1 MTLRAKIA
9 IGVLVVTV
17 LVVAGVL
24 TTLQSRNTGTQVRTE
39 EVGRRDLE
47 AIVTASGN
55 IRARRTVD
63 ISSDV
68 SGRIVELNVD
78 EGDDVEEGQ
87 VLLRIDQTQFQA
99 AVAQWRAGLS
109 QREAQAAQQ
118 NASLIQATREYDR
131 MQGLWTR
138 DSTLVSR
145 QQVDDAGTQ
154 AEVAQALFT
163 AAEHGVAQARATLA
177 EAEDRLSKTTIR
189 APISGK
195 VTRLNIELGETA
207 IVGTMNNPG
216 SLLLT
221 VSDLS
226 VIEAVMQV
234 DETDVPE
241 ISIGDSAALELDA
254 FPETEFAGTVTEIGN
269 SAIRPPSS
277 TAGTGQTPTIDFE
290 VVITLDDPPVEL
302 RPDLS
307 TTADIVTEVRDQAL
321 AIPIIALTI
330 RDREGQQGAN
340 GNDSDGDGEAD
351 EEETGDGSTG
361 SEDARMADGG
371 DNEDDEEEEEEGVFV
386 VRDGE
391 AHFVPVSVG
400 IAGQEYFEVLSG
412 LAEGDTVV
420 SGPYQRIRELRDGEE
435 VRTDSASVET
445 DEPTE

>member
-24 TTLQSRNTGTQVRTE
+24 TTLQSRNNGTQVRVE
-39 EVGRRDLE
+39 EIGRRDLE

-87 VLLRIDQTQFQA
+87 ILLRIDQTQFQA
-99 AVAQWRAGLS
+99 AVAQSRAALS

-145 QQVDDAGTQ
+145 QQVDDAATQ
-154 AEVAQALFT
+154 AEVAEALFT
-163 AAEHGVAQARATLA
+163 AAEHGVDQASATLA

-254 FPETEFAGTVTEIGN
+254 FPETEFAGIVTEIGN

-307 TTADIVTEVRDQAL
+307 TTADIVTETRDQAL

-330 RDREGQQGAN
+330 RDREEQQGAG
-340 GNDSDGDGEAD
+340 GNDSNG
-351 EEETGDGSTG
+351 EEEAGDGSTDSG
-361 SEDARMADGG
+361 NARAISD
-371 DNEDDEEEEEEGVFV
+371 EEEEEEEEGVFV
-386 VRDGE
+386 VREGE

-412 LAEGDTVV
+412 LSEGDTVV

-435 VRTDSASVET
+435 VRTDSTNAEP
-445 DEPTE
+445 DEPAE

>member
-78 EGDDVEEGQ
+78 EGDDVQEGQ

-154 AEVAQALFT
+154 AEVAQALYT
-163 AAEHGVAQARATLA
+163 AAQHGVDQARATLA

-254 FPETEFAGTVTEIGN
+254 FPDTEFAGTVTEIGN

-277 TAGTGQTPTIDFE
+277 AAGTGQTPTIDFE
-290 VVITLDDPPVEL
+290 VVITLDAPPVEL

-307 TTADIVTEVRDQAL
+307 TTADIVTETRDQAL

-330 RDREGQQGAN
+330 RDRSGEEEADGSG
-340 GNDSDGDGEAD
+340 SDGGGEFGNGEA
-351 EEETGDGSTG
+351 GDGATESDNTR
-361 SEDARMADGG
+361 AADENG
-371 DNEDDEEEEEEGVFV
+371 EDEEEEEEGVFV

-391 AHFVPVSVG
+391 AHFVPVAVG

-412 LAEGDTVV
+412 LSEGDTVV
-420 SGPYQRIRELRDGEE
+420 SGPYQRIRELTDGEE
-435 VRTDSASVET
+435 VRTDSTDVEP
-445 DEPTE
+445 DEPAE

>member
-1 MTLRAKIA
+1 MTFRAKIA
-9 IGVLVVTV
+9 IAVVVVTV
-17 LVVAGVL
+17 LAVAGVL
-24 TTLQSRNTGTQVRTE
+24 STLQSRNSGTVVRTE

-78 EGDDVEEGQ
+78 EGDDVEERQ
-87 VLLRIDQTQFQA
+87 ILLRIDQTQFQA
-99 AVAQWRAGLS
+99 AAAQTRAILS
-109 QREAQAAQQ
+109 QRRAQAAQQ
-118 NASLIQATREYDR
+118 NASLMQATREYDR

-145 QQVDDAGTQ
+145 QQVDDAATQ
-154 AEVAQALFT
+154 AEIAEALFT
-163 AAEHGVAQARATLA
+163 AAEHGVDQARATLD
-177 EAEDRLSKTTIR
+177 EAEDRLAKTTIR

-241 ISIGDSAALELDA
+241 ISIGDSASLELDA
-254 FPETEFAGTVTEIGN
+254 FPETEFVGTVTEIGN

-290 VVITLDDPPVEL
+290 VVITLQEPPVEL

-307 TTADIVTEVRDQAL
+307 VTADIITEVRSQAL
-321 AIPIIALTI
+321 TIPIIALTV
-330 RDREGQQGAN
+330 RDRSDADESDES
-340 GNDSDGDGEAD
+340 DSDGAD
-351 EEETGDGSTG
+351 GDGSEEPG
-361 SEDARMADGG
+361 DASEEG
-371 DNEDDEEEEEEGVFV
+371 EEQEGVFI
-386 VRDGE
+386 VREGE
-391 AHFVPVSVG
+391 AHFVPVTVG
-400 IAGQEYFEVLSG
+400 IAGQEFFEVLSG
-412 LAEGDTVV
+412 LSEGDTVV
-420 SGPYQRIRELRDGEE
+420 SGPYQRIRELSDGEE
-435 VRTDSASVET
+435 VRTDSASAEP
-445 DEPTE
+445 DESSG

>member
-9 IGVLVVTV
+9 IGVLVITV
-17 LVVAGVL
+17 LAVAGVL
-24 TTLQSRNTGTQVRTE
+24 TTLQSRNNGTQVRVE
-39 EVGRRDLE
+39 QVGRLDLE

-87 VLLRIDQTQFQA
+87 LLLRIDQTQFQA
-99 AVAQWRAGLS
+99 AMAQSRAALS

-118 NASLIQATREYDR
+118 NASMIQATREYDR

-145 QQVDDAGTQ
+145 QQVDDAATQ
-154 AEVAQALFT
+154 AEVAGALFT
-163 AAEHGVAQARATLA
+163 AAEHGVDQARATLA

-234 DETDVPE
+234 DETDVPD

-290 VVITLDDPPVEL
+290 VVITLEDPPVEL

-307 TTADIVTEVRDQAL
+307 TTAEIVTEIRDQAL
-321 AIPIIALTI
+321 AIPIIALTV
-330 RDREGQQGAN
+330 RDRSEREDEDGGDA
-340 GNDSDGDGEAD
+340 DGDEEA
-351 EEETGDGSTG
+351 GDGSAESG
-361 SEDARMADGG
+361 SARAG
-371 DNEDDEEEEEEGVFV
+371 ERDEEEEEEGVFV

-391 AHFVPVSVG
+391 AHFVAVTVG

-412 LAEGDTVV
+412 LSEGDTVV
-420 SGPYQRIRELRDGEE
+420 SGPYQRIRELGDGEA
-435 VRTDSASVET
+435 VRTDSVSAEPDEAAS
-445 DEPTE
+445 

>member
-1 MTLRAKIA
+1 
-9 IGVLVVTV
+9 
-17 LVVAGVL
+17 
-24 TTLQSRNTGTQVRTE
+24 
-39 EVGRRDLE
+39 
-47 AIVTASGN
+47 
-55 IRARRTVD
+55 
-63 ISSDV
+63 
-68 SGRIVELNVD
+68 
-78 EGDDVEEGQ
+78 
-87 VLLRIDQTQFQA
+87 
-99 AVAQWRAGLS
+99 
-109 QREAQAAQQ
+109 
-118 NASLIQATREYDR
+118 

-154 AEVAQALFT
+154 AEVAQALYT
-163 AAEHGVAQARATLA
+163 AAEHGVDQARATLA

-189 APISGK
+189 APISGR

-241 ISIGDSAALELDA
+241 ISIGDSAAIELDA
-254 FPETEFAGTVTEIGN
+254 FPDTDFAGTVTEIGN

-307 TTADIVTEVRDQAL
+307 TTAEIVTETREQAL

-330 RDREGQQGAN
+330 RDRAEDEAEGSGSN
-340 GNDSDGDGEAD
+340 GDGTLGNGD
-351 EEETGDGSTG
+351 TGDGSTE
-361 SEDARMADGG
+361 SENTRT
-371 DNEDDEEEEEEGVFV
+371 EDEDEDEEDEEGVFV

-391 AHFVPVSVG
+391 AHFVPVNVG

-412 LAEGDTVV
+412 LSEGDTVV
-420 SGPYQRIRELRDGEE
+420 SGPYQRIRELSDGEE
-435 VRTDSASVET
+435 VRTDSASVEP
-445 DEPTE
+445 DEPAS

>member
-1 MTLRAKIA
+1 MTLRAKAA
-9 IGVLVVTV
+9 IGALVVTV
-17 LVVAGVL
+17 LVVASVL
-24 TTLQSRNTGTQVRTE
+24 ATRQSRNTGVQVRTE
-39 EVGRRDLE
+39 AVERRDLE

-78 EGDDVEEGQ
+78 EGDDVREGQ

-99 AVAQWRAGLS
+99 SVAQSRAALS

-145 QQVDDAGTQ
+145 QQVDDAATQ
-154 AEVAQALFT
+154 AEVAQALHT
-163 AAEHGVAQARATLA
+163 AAEHGVDQARATLA
-177 EAEDRLSKTTIR
+177 EAEDFLSKTTIR

-195 VTRLNIELGETA
+195 VTRLSIELGETA

-221 VSDLS
+221 ISDLS

-234 DETDVPE
+234 DETDVPG
-241 ISIGDSAALELDA
+241 ISIGDSAAMELDA
-254 FPETEFAGTVTEIGN
+254 FPETRFAGTVTEIGN

-277 TAGTGQTPTIDFE
+277 AAGTGQTPTIDFE
-290 VVITLDDPPVEL
+290 VVITLDDPPVDL

-307 TTADIVTEVRDQAL
+307 TTADIVTEVREQAL
-321 AIPIIALTI
+321 AIPIIALTV
-330 RDREGQQGAN
+330 RER
-340 GNDSDGDGEAD
+340 SSSEEATD
-351 EEETGDGSTG
+351 ENEL
-361 SEDARMADGG
+361 GG
-371 DNEDDEEEEEEGVFV
+371 DNQGGRDSERAQEDPDEESEEEEGVFV

-391 AHFVPVSVG
+391 AHFVPVVVG

-412 LAEGDTVV
+412 LSAGDTVV
-420 SGPYQRIRELRDGEE
+420 SGPYQRIRELGDGDAI
-435 VRTDSASVET
+435 RMDSASAEP
-445 DEPTE
+445 DEPAT